1 MSDKYGYHRDAYN
14 DKKQPS
20 VDRHRE
26 VGQQGHADY
35 HNIKQIRSKETLP
48 KEKDRFIPKYTLDI
62 QSRKRRSTEKVGT
75 NRHAMIEATTR
86 AHERERPEKH
96 SRNKSERARKERHDS
111 YYNID

>member
-14 DKKQPS
+14 DKKHHS

-35 HNIKQIRSKETLP
+35 HNEKQIRSKETQP

-75 NRHAMIEATTR
+75 NKHAMLEATTR
-86 AHERERPEKH
+86 AQERERPEKQ
-96 SRNKSERARKERHDS
+96 SRHKNKSERKKRNDS
-111 YYNID
+111 YYNIY